1 MKRVIYYMVLGVVLS
16 AFVSCRAISDFF
28 GNDPAVAAV
37 GKSKLRLSE
46 LRSVIPDG
54 IAPEDSAR
62 LAAQYMKT
70 WALDKVFLEIAQKQ
84 LSKSEKDVAR
94 ELEDYRTSL
103 HKYRYEQLY
112 VNERL
117 DTSVAEEEVLGYY
130 ERFPEKFVLQRP
142 VVKARFM
149 SIPSESPL
157 LKPIKDR
164 MCSSEAGDVMAA
176 DSMAFSA
183 AFKFTT
189 WDDEWIDIAELA
201 WEFGPEYAS
210 VMASV
215 KPGWIER
222 TDTSGVTNVA
232 YVSNVTEAGRCAP
245 IEFSTPLIKDMI
257 ISARKQGL
265 ISDLERDLLND
276 ARENGQF
283 VIL

>member
-103 HKYRYEQLY
+103 LKYRYEQLY

-142 VVKARFM
+142 VV
-149 SIPSESPL
+149 
-157 LKPIKDR
+157 